1 MKRNLKWKNNDDDDN
16 DGDPNWKTSNKNI
29 FWSILSCFECKCDLQ
44 CEELISACF
53 TLNIELFVNSI

>member
-29 FWSILSCFECKCDLQ
+29 FGQFCLV
-44 CEELISACF
+44 
-53 TLNIELFVNSI
+53 LNANVIYNVRN